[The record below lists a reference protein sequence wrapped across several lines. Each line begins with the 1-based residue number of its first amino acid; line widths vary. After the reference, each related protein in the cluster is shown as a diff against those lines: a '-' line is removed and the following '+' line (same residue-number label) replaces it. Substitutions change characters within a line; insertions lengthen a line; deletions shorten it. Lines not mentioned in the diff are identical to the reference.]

1 MGNGDVLQYF
11 WQAGGVV
18 KCVLLILVAASV
30 LSWTFILQRRT
41 FYKKIERFMHKFE
54 SKIWKTKDLTTFFQE
69 IKQTAKFHAGIEH
82 IFLASFSEFLRV
94 RKIARRDRAFIMES
108 AERAM
113 KVAHAREVVKL
124 EKNLSVLASIGS
136 VSPYVGLFG
145 TVWGIM
151 SAFSSLS
158 AAQQVTI
165 AMVAPGIA
173 EALVAT
179 AVGLFAAIPAVL
191 AYNFF
196 STKVNQLAE
205 EYEQFEDRF
214 SLLLHQALYSELN
227 APVDEVNDEA
237 S

>member
-1 MGNGDVLQYF
+1 MGNGDVMQYF

-18 KCVLLILVAASV
+18 KFVLLLLVAASV
-30 LSWTFILQRRT
+30 LSWTFILQRRA
-41 FYKKIERFMHKFE
+41 FYKKVTRVMRKFE
-54 SKIWKTKDLTTFFQE
+54 NKIWKTKDLTTFFQE
-69 IKQTAKFHAGIEH
+69 TKASAKFHAGIEP
-82 IFLASFSEFLRV
+82 IFLASFSEFLRA
-94 RKIARRDRAFIMES
+94 RKIAWRDRPFIMES
-108 AERAM
+108 TERAM
-113 KVAHAREVVKL
+113 RVAHAREVVKL
-124 EKNLSVLASIGS
+124 EKNLSVMASIGS
-136 VSPYVGLFG
+136 VSPYIGLFG

-151 SAFSSLS
+151 TAFSSLS

-214 SLLLHQALYSELN
+214 SLLLHQALYAELN
-227 APVDEVNDEA
+227 APIDEVNDEV

>member
-1 MGNGDVLQYF
+1 METGGIMQYF
-11 WQAGGVV
+11 WQASPIV
-18 KCVLLILVAASV
+18 KTVLLILVAASIM
-30 LSWTFILQRRT
+30 SWTYIFQRRS
-41 FYKKIERFMHKFE
+41 FYGKVERLMNKFE
-54 SKIWKTKDLTTFFQE
+54 SKIWKAQDLTAFYQE
-69 IKQTAKFHAGIEH
+69 TKKTAKFHAGIEH
-82 IFLASFSEFLRV
+82 IFLAGFSEFLRV

-113 KVAHAREVVKL
+113 KVAHAREVLKL
-124 EKNLSVLASIGS
+124 EKSLSVLASIGS

-151 SAFSSLS
+151 TAFKSLS
-158 AAQQVTI
+158 SAEQVTI

-196 STKVNQLAE
+196 SNKVNQLSE
-205 EYEQFEDRF
+205 QFDQFEDRF

-227 APVDEVNDEA
+227 ASEVEENYEA
-237 S
+237 

>member
-1 MGNGDVLQYF
+1 MGNGDVLHYF
-11 WQAGGVV
+11 WQAGFVV
-18 KCVLLILVAASV
+18 KMVLLLLAAASIV
-30 LSWTFILQRRT
+30 SWSYIFQRRVV
-41 FYKKIERFMHKFE
+41 YKKVQKLMRQFDG
-54 SKIWKTKDLTTFFQE
+54 KIWKTKDLTGFFKE
-69 IKQTAKFHAGIEH
+69 VKKKSRSHVGIEA
-82 IFLASFSEFLRV
+82 IFLGGFSEFLRV
-94 RKIARRDRAFIMES
+94 RKLAFRDRHFIMEN

-113 KVAHAREVVKL
+113 KVAHAKEVMKL

-151 SAFSSLS
+151 TAFSSLS
-158 AAQQVTI
+158 EAQQVTI

-196 STKVNQLAE
+196 SNRVNQLAE
-205 EYEQFEDRF
+205 EFEQFEDRF
-214 SLLLHQALYSELN
+214 SLLLHQALYSEINTSDDGL
-227 APVDEVNDEA
+227 DYET

>member
-1 MGNGDVLQYF
+1 METGGIMQYF
-11 WQAGGVV
+11 WQASPIV
-18 KCVLLILVAASV
+18 KTVLLILVAASV
-30 LSWTFILQRRT
+30 ISWTFIFQRRS
-41 FYKKIERFMHKFE
+41 FYRKVESLMNKFE
-54 SKIWKTKDLTTFFQE
+54 NQIWKAKDLTAFYQE
-69 IKQTAKFHAGIEH
+69 VKKNSKFHAGLEH
-82 IFLASFSEFLRV
+82 IFLAGFSEFLRV
-94 RKIARRDRAFIMES
+94 RKIASRDRAFIMES

-113 KVAHAREVVKL
+113 KVAHAREVLKL
-124 EKNLSVLASIGS
+124 EKSLSVLASIGS

-151 SAFSSLS
+151 TAFRSLS
-158 AAQQVTI
+158 SAEQVTI

-196 STKVNQLAE
+196 SNKVNQLSE
-205 EYEQFEDRF
+205 QFDQFEDRF

-227 APVDEVNDEA
+227 AHVNGSNDEA
-237 S
+237 

>member
-18 KCVLLILVAASV
+18 KCVLLILVAASII
-30 LSWTFILQRRT
+30 SWTFIFQRRA
-41 FYKKIERFMHKFE
+41 FYKKVQHLMHKFDA
-54 SKIWKTKDLTTFFQE
+54 KIWKTKDLTAFFQE
-69 IKQTAKFHAGIEH
+69 VKKTAKFHAGIEH
-82 IFLASFSEFLRV
+82 IFLGGFSEFLRV
-94 RKIARRDRAFIMES
+94 RKIASRDRTFIMES

-113 KVAHAREVVKL
+113 KVAHAKEVMKL

-158 AAQQVTI
+158 EAQQVTI

-179 AVGLFAAIPAVL
+179 AIGLFAAIPAVL

-196 STKVNQLAE
+196 SNRVNQIAE
-205 EYEQFEDRF
+205 EFEQFEDRF
-214 SLLLHQALYSELN
+214 SLLLHQALYSEIN
-227 APVDEVNDEA
+227 TSYDEMNNEA

>member
-1 MGNGDVLQYF
+1 MESGGIMQYF
-11 WQAGGVV
+11 WQASPIV
-18 KCVLLILVAASV
+18 KSVLLILMAASV
-30 LSWTFILQRRT
+30 MSWTYIFQRRS
-41 FYKKIERFMHKFE
+41 FYGKVERLMNKFE
-54 SKIWKTKDLTTFFQE
+54 NQIWKAKDLTAFYQE
-69 IKQTAKFHAGIEH
+69 VKKNSKFHAGIEH
-82 IFLASFSEFLRV
+82 IFLAGFSEFLRV
-94 RKIARRDRAFIMES
+94 RKIASRDRTFIMES

-113 KVAHAREVVKL
+113 KVAHAREVLKL
-124 EKNLSVLASIGS
+124 EKSLSVLASIGS

-151 SAFSSLS
+151 TAFKSLS
-158 AAQQVTI
+158 SAEQVTI

-196 STKVNQLAE
+196 SNKVNQLSE
-205 EYEQFEDRF
+205 QFDQFEDRF

-227 APVDEVNDEA
+227 ASNSETGYEV
-237 S
+237 

>member
-1 MGNGDVLQYF
+1 MDHGGVLQYF

-18 KCVLLILVAASV
+18 KCVLLILVAASII
-30 LSWTFILQRRT
+30 SWTFIFQRRK
-41 FYKKIERFMHKFE
+41 FYRKIQRSMASFDAR
-54 SKIWKTKDLTTFFQE
+54 IWKAKDLTAFFQE
-69 IKQTAKFHAGIEH
+69 IKKNSKFQAGLEH
-82 IFLASFSEFLRV
+82 IFLGGFSEFLRV
-94 RKIARRDRAFIMES
+94 RKIASRDRAFIMES

-113 KVAHAREVVKL
+113 KVAHTREVLKL

-151 SAFSSLS
+151 TAFSSLS
-158 AAQQVTI
+158 DAQQVTI

-179 AVGLFAAIPAVL
+179 AIGLFAAIPAVL

-196 STKVNQLAE
+196 SNRVNQIAE
-205 EYEQFEDRF
+205 EFEQFEDRF
-214 SLLLHQALYSELN
+214 SLLLHQALYSEIKTTD
-227 APVDEVNDEA
+227 DEMHYEA
-237 S
+237 